1 MFFLIVRIYMF
12 FKYLFALKNYTVTK
26 AHLEY
31 ISPPKKSAAW
41 NKFWKSEERDWIDK
55 EEWQYADVS
64 DTWETISPL
73 PEEVKKVIMTL
84 EYDYEGN
91 RYECVT
97 SNIDIEWPPS
107 EPKETQFSLPIIQA
121 MMMDDDIPVRDITEE
136 LKRKMG
142 PRKDFHGEGEVLVE
156 DLFEWDDYTDV
167 MVTNILNF
175 QKTVSRKSKC
185 LELL

>member
-12 FKYLFALKNYTVTK
+12 FKYLFVLKNYTVTK

-31 ISPPKKSAAW
+31 IAPPKKSAVW
-41 NKFWKSEERDWIDK
+41 NRFWRSEERDWSDK

-64 DTWETISPL
+64 GRWKTIGPP

-84 EYDYEGN
+84 EYEHEGDK
-91 RYECVT
+91 YECVT
-97 SNIDIEWPPS
+97 SNTEIEWPPS
-107 EPKETQFSLPIIQA
+107 EPKGAQFSLPITQV
-121 MMMDDDIPVRDITEE
+121 MMMDEDTPVRDVTDE
-136 LKRKMG
+136 LKKKMG

-167 MVTNILNF
+167 MVTNILKV